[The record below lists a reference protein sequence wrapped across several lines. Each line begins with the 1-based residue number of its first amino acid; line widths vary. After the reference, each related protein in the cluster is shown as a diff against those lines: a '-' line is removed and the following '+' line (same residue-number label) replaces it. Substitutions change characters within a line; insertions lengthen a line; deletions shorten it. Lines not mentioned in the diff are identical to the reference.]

1 MGMSIQSRLNS
12 IIKHAVTG
20 YPKNRSKQLSVFIH
34 DYYRDVPVKEIV
46 DRKSQSLAYIA
57 KSHFELALAWKR
69 GRRKIRIYN
78 PDKSL
83 YGWESKYTII
93 QIVTANIP
101 FLVDTV
107 MMELNRQGYAINLT
121 IHPLLH
127 LQRDV
132 SGNIINISPFSTSV
146 DSKLLESFIYME
158 IDKETDSSQI
168 KQLTTSLNRVLEDTR
183 LAVADRKP
191 MIDNVYNIIKELE
204 TSPGPV
210 KTSEVKQAI
219 SFLRWLL
226 DNNFIFLGCRDY
238 DLCMVRRRETLRI
251 VPGSGRGIL
260 RERGLKHTPRHHAQL
275 SPFSYGHILPSR
287 RKQRHHQA
295 RIHIQLQFHS
305 RYRKKLLYLCQ
316 QPLPDRDHHRRNEQ
330 HSLGR

>member
-1 MGMSIQSRLNS
+1 MSMSIQSRLNS

-34 DYYRDVPVKEIV
+34 DYYRDVPVKEIA
-46 DRKSQSLAYIA
+46 DRKSQSLACIA
-57 KSHFELALAWKR
+57 KNHFELALTWKR

-78 PDKSL
+78 PEKSL
-83 YGWESKYTII
+83 HGWESKYTII

-101 FLVDTV
+101 FLIDSV

-127 LQRDV
+127 LQRDA
-132 SGNIINISPFSTSV
+132 SGNITNIFPFTRNI
-146 DSKLLESFIYME
+146 DNNLLESFIYME
-158 IDKETDSSQI
+158 VDKETDSGKI

-191 MIDNVYNIIKELE
+191 MINTVNKIIKELE
-204 TSPGPV
+204 TSPVPV
-210 KTSEVKQAI
+210 KTSEVKQGI

-238 DLCMVRRRETLRI
+238 DL
-251 VPGSGRGIL
+251 
-260 RERGLKHTPRHHAQL
+260 
-275 SPFSYGHILPSR
+275 
-287 RKQRHHQA
+287 
-295 RIHIQLQFHS
+295 
-305 RYRKKLLYLCQ
+305 
-316 QPLPDRDHHRRNEQ
+316 
-330 HSLGR
+330 